1 MRKGKQC
8 KHNNTTNTPPES
20 HGVDLATSWLLL
32 SEHERAIVIFFL
44 TSETRFFRDLWA
56 LFSRLV
62 GRLG

>member
-8 KHNNTTNTPPES
+8 KHNSTTNTPPES

-44 TSETRFFRDLWA
+44 TSETRFFQGFVGVIFA
-56 LFSRLV
+56 PSR
-62 GRLG
+62 